1 MKQSNNHNNVL
12 SAFNVNI
19 KLIWQKIGFTYDP
32 LNTKP
37 FYKCD
42 KNKFYLNI
50 PNVGK
55 FLVLLEENCII
66 IDKAHS
72 DITIDI
78 LNTWLQGTII
88 AYILQYHGYLVL
100 HGSAVLI
107 NDKAVIFSGQSGA
120 GKSTLACALMQ
131 KGYQLITD
139 DLVVIKRNKLGKYSI
154 LPGPAHTKLWK
165 DSINYL
171 NHDINRA
178 IPIMLKSNKYVIK
191 VPASCDIPSIPIHS
205 FYELNIAPDALET
218 NCERLNPISS
228 LQTLIQNVYRYFML
242 KPLGRLEL
250 FFNDCSAL
258 SQQIAIFNLTRT
270 SNFQNLSDMISFV
283 ELNQSDFS

>member
-1 MKQSNNHNNVL
+1 MTQGYNLNDML
-12 SAFNVNI
+12 SAFNINI
-19 KLIWQKIGFTYDP
+19 KLIWQKIEFTYEP
-32 LNTKP
+32 LSTKP

-55 FLVLLEENCII
+55 FLVLLEENRII
-66 IDKAHS
+66 IEKAS
-72 DITIDI
+72 ADITINM

-100 HGSAVLI
+100 HGSAILI
-107 NDKAVIFSGQSGA
+107 NNQAVIFSGQSGA
-120 GKSTLACALMQ
+120 GKSTLACALIQ

-139 DLVVIKRNKLGKYSI
+139 DLVVIKRNAHGKYCI
-154 LPGPAHTKLWK
+154 IPGPAHTKLWE

-171 NHDINRA
+171 NHDINSA
-178 IPIMLKSNKYVIK
+178 IPVMLKTNKYIIK
-191 VPASCDIPSIPIHS
+191 VASSCDMPSVPIHS
-205 FYELNIAPDALET
+205 FYELNIASDTLET
-218 NCERLNPISS
+218 KCERLNHLSS

-242 KPLGRLEL
+242 KPLGKLQL

-270 SNFQNLSDMISFV
+270 SNFQSLSDMLRFIDI
-283 ELNQSDFS
+283 NQ